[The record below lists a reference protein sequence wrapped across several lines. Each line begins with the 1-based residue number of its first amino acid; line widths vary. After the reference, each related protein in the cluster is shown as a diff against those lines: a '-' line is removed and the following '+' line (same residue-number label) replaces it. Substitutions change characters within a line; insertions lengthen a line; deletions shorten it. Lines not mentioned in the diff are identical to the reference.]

1 MTVALDHSRSRRLG
15 DTDKAEQDPS
25 KIPAMPQTG
34 VHSLRHNQNSLANI
48 DIADQLVATR

>member
-48 DIADQLVATR
+48 DIADQSAATR